1 MLVRHG
7 VPVSRCIQSS
17 REFVVVFSGSHYSN
31 VSCGYTLSESVH
43 YATQS
48 WIPNGYQAAKV
59 SLLFPSLVPTT
70 LMSAVVT
77 PCQSLFIM
85 PLSLG
90 YPVVT
95 RLLR

>member
-17 REFVVVFSGSHYSN
+17 REFVVAFSGSYYSN

-59 SLLFPSLVPTT
+59 SLLLPSLVPTT
-70 LMSAVVT
+70 LM
-77 PCQSLFIM
+77 
-85 PLSLG
+85 
-90 YPVVT
+90 
-95 RLLR
+95 